1 MAGIAALAIMAMP
14 VAAFAATSG
23 TTSATANISA
33 GTLSLTAPTV
43 ASAFPAIVLN
53 GTTQQALATLSGWTV
68 TDATGTGNGW
78 HVTLAGSQFT
88 EVAPSTGFASGT
100 SALTLPSGSMAL
112 SGTRSVTAGSG
123 ATAVSATGG
132 PLIENPTS
140 LVDGQAA
147 FTLVD
152 AKAGYGQGTYSI
164 VEPTGGLTL
173 TVNPST
179 AKVDTTNYP
188 SAATPYSSTLTYS
201 IVSGP

>member
-53 GTTQQALATLSGWTV
+53 GTTQQALAALSNWTV
-68 TDATGTGNGW
+68 DDATGTGNGW
-78 HVTLAGSQFT
+78 HVTLAGTQFT

-100 SALTLPSGSMAL
+100 TALTLPSGSMAL
-112 SGTRSVTAGSG
+112 SGARSVTASSG
-123 ATAVSATGG
+123 ATVVSATYG

-140 LVDGQAA
+140 LVDGQAS

-152 AKAGYGQGTYSI
+152 TQAGYGEGTYTI
-164 VEPTGGLTL
+164 NEPTGGLTL

-188 SAATPYSSTLTYS
+188 GVATPYSSTLTYS